1 MRFFAKCF
9 DLKGWKSCLFGV
21 LLTKKKLRA
30 LISSL
35 AVHRRVKS
43 SSVPCCEYIS
53 DLFSVLD
60 RSSESKLGLG
70 GKKQTIHGRFR
81 FCFLL
86 MWRWRWTI
94 TPFKVMVFLLLPGH
108 ELDTEIVNTRS
119 TRAHL
124 RQAQC
129 LELLPRAWVRSVF
142 VRVFVNG
149 FLGIL
154 RSER

>member
-60 RSSESKLGLG
+60 RSSESKTGARR
-70 GKKQTIHGRFR
+70 KKANNSWQIS
-81 FCFLL
+81 
-86 MWRWRWTI
+86 
-94 TPFKVMVFLLLPGH
+94 LLLFADVEVEVDGSR
-108 ELDTEIVNTRS
+108 LSR
-119 TRAHL
+119 
-124 RQAQC
+124 
-129 LELLPRAWVRSVF
+129 
-142 VRVFVNG
+142 
-149 FLGIL
+149 
-154 RSER
+154 